1 MSEGWRAEASRL
13 LELARGLKGEA
24 RDAFLYFLDNVSVGD
39 LRAIRDLSKKG
50 IRDPAGVIEELIEVG
65 LLERGRDCFNVPEPL
80 RRLIAERGVEA
91 VLRTLGTG

>member
-1 MSEGWRAEASRL
+1 LSEGWRAEASRL

-50 IRDPAGVIEELIEVG
+50 IRDPAGVVEELIEVG
-65 LLERGRDCFNVPEPL
+65 LLERGRDCFNVSEPL

-91 VLRTLGTG
+91 VLRALGTG